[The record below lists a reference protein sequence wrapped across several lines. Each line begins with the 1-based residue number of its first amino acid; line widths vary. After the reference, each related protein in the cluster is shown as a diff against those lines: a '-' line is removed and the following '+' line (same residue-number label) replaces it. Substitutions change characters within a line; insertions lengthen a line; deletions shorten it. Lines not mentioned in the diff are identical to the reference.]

1 MSAPGRY
8 CGKYKCPILTTSKW
22 SLVRESPF
30 ASSKRKPAEYGAIP
44 DATQLQSRLA
54 YGLRFTASL
63 SALVLYGGLL
73 PNQAG
78 ATGLELPGMLP
89 FAMQRPAPNGGSML
103 VLEEIKVMA
112 RIEEAVTLAKAPWML
127 GDRFVNKEVIEKKE
141 QPALI
146 YADRPEDL
154 PA

>member
-1 MSAPGRY
+1 MLEEGAKLGRNTPF
-8 CGKYKCPILTTSKW
+8 GKNQC
-22 SLVRESPF
+22 
-30 ASSKRKPAEYGAIP
+30 
-44 DATQLQSRLA
+44 
-54 YGLRFTASL
+54 RF
-63 SALVLYGGLL
+63 
-73 PNQAG
+73 
-78 ATGLELPGMLP
+78 
-89 FAMQRPAPNGGSML
+89 GGSML

-112 RIEEAVTLAKAPWML
+112 HIEEAVTLAKAPWML